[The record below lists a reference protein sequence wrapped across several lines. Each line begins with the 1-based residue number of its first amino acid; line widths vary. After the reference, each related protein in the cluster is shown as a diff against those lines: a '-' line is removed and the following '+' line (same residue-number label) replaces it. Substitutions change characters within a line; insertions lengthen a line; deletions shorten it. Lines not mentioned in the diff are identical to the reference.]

1 LPISLQ
7 WEFSTIAK
15 GVPMNWSLSQEVF
28 PRDPEIS
35 RHLHARIE
43 KDFADRW
50 NRLWGGRSLLHGRSP
65 GANSVRLNGNDYLG
79 LTGHPD
85 VLRAQTQAMH
95 HDVEF
100 AIQSSVFL
108 HGEHPVRHLERDL
121 AAWMNK
127 EDGLVCQS
135 GYAANLGLLQAI
147 ADESTPVYIDTLA
160 HMSLW
165 EGARAAKAPA
175 QPFRHND
182 AAHLARLIQRDGAGI
197 VIVDSVYSTTGAI
210 CPLTDIVEVAKCTG
224 SMILVDES
232 HSLGTHG
239 PHGAGLCAQ
248 LGLSKEV
255 HFITASLAKAFAG
268 RAGFFTVPASM
279 RNYVLSFSYPN
290 MFSSCLLPHEIAGL
304 SATLGVIKSSDHE
317 RLRLHQLSRQL
328 RSSISELGYPVHQGT
343 EQIIALE
350 SGTEPATMV
359 LRDLLEERDVFG
371 AVFCAP
377 ATSRN
382 RTMVRL
388 TVSSALTDAEMDHV
402 LDVLAELAP
411 VVQPWK
417 WPLARR
423 AAVARH
429 HSQLEAMA

>member
-1 LPISLQ
+1 M
-7 WEFSTIAK
+7 T
-15 GVPMNWSLSQEVF
+15 WSLASASF
-28 PRDPEIS
+28 PCDPDIS
-35 RHLHARIE
+35 AHLHRRIE
-43 KDFADRW
+43 RDFAQRW
-50 NRLWGGRSLLHGRSP
+50 NEQWGGRSLLHGRTPDSN
-65 GANSVRLNGNDYLG
+65 AVRLNGNDYLA

-85 VLRAQTQAMH
+85 IVKAQSQAMQR
-95 HDVEF
+95 DAEF

-108 HGEHPVRHLERDL
+108 HGEHPVRDLERGL
-121 AAWMNK
+121 ASWIGK
-127 EDGLVCQS
+127 EDGLICQS
-135 GYAANLGLLQAI
+135 GYTANLGLLQAI
-147 ADESTPVYIDTLA
+147 ADEQTPVYIDTLA

-182 AAHLARLIQRDGAGI
+182 AAHLARLMARNGPGI

-210 CPLTDIVEVAKCTG
+210 CPLADIVEVANHAG

-239 PHGAGLCAQ
+239 PSGAGLCAE
-248 LGLSKEV
+248 LGLSEQV

-268 RAGFFTVPASM
+268 RAGYFTVPAAM

-290 MFSSCLLPHEIAGL
+290 MFSSCLLPHEIAAL
-304 SATLGVIKSSDHE
+304 SATMEVIKRSDGERE
-317 RLRLHQLSRQL
+317 RLMRFSRQL
-328 RSSISELGYPVHQGT
+328 REGLADLGYPVHQGT

-359 LRDLLEERDVFG
+359 LRDLLEERGVFG

-388 TVSSALTDAEMDHV
+388 TLSSSITTAELAHV
-402 LDVLAELAP
+402 LDVAREIAP
-411 VVQPWK
+411 MARPWD

-423 AAVARH
+423 ATMSRA
-429 HSQLEAMA
+429 SNSNMALLAA

>member
-1 LPISLQ
+1 
-7 WEFSTIAK
+7 
-15 GVPMNWSLSQEVF
+15 MNWSLASEVF
-28 PRDPEIS
+28 PCDPGLS
-35 RHLHARIE
+35 THLHQRIE
-43 KDFADRW
+43 RDFARRW
-50 NRLWGGRSLLHGRSP
+50 NEQWSGRSLLHGLTP
-65 GANSVRLNGNDYLG
+65 KPDAVRLNGNDYLA

-85 VLRAQTQAMH
+85 IVHAQINAMR
-95 HDVEF
+95 HDAEF

-108 HGEHPVRHLERDL
+108 HGQHPVRDLERGL
-121 AAWMNK
+121 AQWIGK
-127 EDGLVCQS
+127 EDGLICQS

-182 AAHLARLIQRDGAGI
+182 VAHLARLMARHGPGI

-210 CPLTDIVEVAKCTG
+210 CPLADMVDASRKAG

-239 PHGAGLCAQ
+239 PAGAGLCAE
-248 LGLSKEV
+248 LALSRDV

-268 RAGFFTVPASM
+268 RAGYFTVPAAM

-290 MFSSCLLPHEIAGL
+290 MFSSCLLPHEIAAL
-304 SATLGVIKSSDHE
+304 SATLQVIKQSGSE
-317 RLRLHQLSRQL
+317 RNRLHRLSRQL
-328 RSSISELGYPVHQGT
+328 REGLSDLGYPVHQGT

-350 SGTEPATMV
+350 SGTEPATMI
-359 LRDLLEERDVFG
+359 LRDLLEERGVFG

-388 TVSSALTDAEMDHV
+388 TASSALTEAELDHV
-402 LDVLAELAP
+402 LTVAKEIAP
-411 VVQPWK
+411 SVKPWE

-423 AAVARH
+423 AAVARA
-429 HSQLEAMA
+429 SAQTEPLALA

>member
-1 LPISLQ
+1 MS
-7 WEFSTIAK
+7 
-15 GVPMNWSLSQEVF
+15 WSLASEVF
-28 PRDPEIS
+28 PCDPPIS
-35 RHLHARIE
+35 PRLMQRIE
-43 KDFADRW
+43 GEFTDRW
-50 NRLWGGRSLLHGRSP
+50 NRLWGGRSLVHGRNAGSN
-65 GANSVRLNGNDYLG
+65 AVRLNGNDYLG

-85 VLRAQTQAMH
+85 IVRAQTQSMR
-95 HDVEF
+95 HDAEF

-108 HGEHPVRHLERDL
+108 HGSHPVRDLERGL
-121 AAWMNK
+121 AQWIGK
-127 EDGLVCQS
+127 EDGLMCQS

-147 ADESTPVYIDTLA
+147 ADESTPVYIDSLA

-182 AAHLARLIQRDGAGI
+182 PSHLKRTMARHGPGI
-197 VIVDSVYSTTGAI
+197 VVVDSVYSTTGAL
-210 CPLTDIVEVAKCTG
+210 CPLADIVEVAQQAG

-239 PHGAGLCAQ
+239 PQGAGLCAE
-248 LGLSKEV
+248 LGLSHEV
-255 HFITASLAKAFAG
+255 HFITASLAKTFAG
-268 RAGFFTVPASM
+268 RAGYFSMPAAM
-279 RNYVLSFSYPN
+279 RYYLLVNSFPSI
-290 MFSSCLLPHEIAGL
+290 FSSCLLPHEIAAL
-304 SATLGVIKSSDHE
+304 AETLEVIKRSNAE
-317 RLRLHQLSRQL
+317 RQRLHRFSRQL
-328 RSSISELGYPVHQGT
+328 RQGLSELGYPVHQGT

-350 SGTEPATMV
+350 SGTEPATMI

-388 TVSSALTDAEMDHV
+388 TVSSALTEAELDHV
-402 LDVLAELAP
+402 LDAAAEIAP
-411 VVQPWK
+411 IAQPWQ

-423 AAVARH
+423 AAMQREGAG
-429 HSQLEAMA
+429 QAALEAA